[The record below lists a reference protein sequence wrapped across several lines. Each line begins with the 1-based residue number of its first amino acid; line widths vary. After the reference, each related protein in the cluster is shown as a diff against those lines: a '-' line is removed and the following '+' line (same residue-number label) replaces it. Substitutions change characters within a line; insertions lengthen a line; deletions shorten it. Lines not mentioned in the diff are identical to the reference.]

1 MSPTGV
7 GKRTAATR
15 SHPTRR
21 PTAPRPG
28 ADETSPQDRAAEGAP
43 EPDPRSPRRV
53 PSARVVPS
61 RRTDPYAFNDPCNY
75 LG

>member
-15 SHPTRR
+15 SHPTRH

-43 EPDPRSPRRV
+43 EPDPRLPRRV
-53 PSARVVPS
+53 LSARGVPA